1 MRTAIKG
8 LILNQFRGRKYWW
21 ILAFVLS
28 SVVVA
33 ACFLVLRPKCDLM
46 FYPSEVAK
54 DYTLAWLCMFLFIG
68 VTKRAKLVVAI
79 GVLVSLGTKPL
90 VQYRIPTNERR
101 TVSRLN
107 EMQQTLRSATTPPRN
122 LSDIIGPEL
131 AAKGS
136 LSGYQFQ
143 YSPELRDGV
152 LKHYVLRARP
162 QCYCRTGQHSFILDE
177 SGVIYYTAEDRVA
190 TLSDPVLSQD

>member
-1 MRTAIKG
+1 MRTALN

-28 SVVVA
+28 SVAVA
-33 ACFLVLRPKCDLM
+33 ACFLVIRPKCDLM
-46 FYPSEVAK
+46 FYPSGAK
-54 DYTLAWLCMFLFIG
+54 DYALAWLFLFVFIG
-68 VTKRAKLVVAI
+68 VTKRAKLMVAV
-79 GVLVSLGTKPL
+79 GVLLWLGMKPL
-90 VQYRIPTNERR
+90 VEYRIPTNERR

-107 EMQQTLRSATTPPRN
+107 EMQRTLRSAATPPRN

-136 LSGYQFQ
+136 LSGYQFEF
-143 YSPELRDGV
+143 SPELRDGV

-162 QCYCRTGQHSFILDE
+162 QCYCRTGQHSFTLDE
-177 SGVIYYTAEDRVA
+177 SSVIRYTAEDRFA
-190 TLSDPVLSQD
+190 TLSDPVLRED